1 MEYIEQFDSPSHYI
15 HLSFINFILVF
26 DFFLCKN
33 YKIYYLL
40 HNCFKSNLKIQKLV
54 QKIIVFWYVQ
64 KKKNTPD
71 TSIWHESIV
80 HIYGIPN
87 I

>member
-40 HNCFKSNLKIQKLV
+40 HNCFKPNLKIQKLV

-64 KKKNTPD
+64 KKKKYTRYKYM
-71 TSIWHESIV
+71 TWV